1 MKIHHLILIL
11 LFLSCKRISE
21 ENTYNAADNF
31 NQVDFLSTGIWKVI
45 VDKNSLSD
53 DVFFE
58 FTQDSMLVVNNY
70 KRFAKR
76 LDYSKFDFGSNEI
89 NYKAVGEETKNVL
102 KIIHQDT
109 MLFWQ
114 KDMSNKKAKIY
125 RLVYD

>member
-1 MKIHHLILIL
+1 MKIHHFILIL
-11 LFLSCKRISE
+11 LFLSCNRITE
-21 ENTYNAADNF
+21 ENTYKAADNF
-31 NQVDFLSTGIWKVI
+31 NQIDFLSTGIWKVI

-58 FTQDSMLVVNNY
+58 FTPDSMLVINNY

-76 LDYSKFDFGSNEI
+76 LDYSEFDFDSNEI
-89 NYKAVGEETKNVL
+89 NYMAVGEKTKNVL